1 MKIPSNKLNEYYDY
15 VSKNWIWIL
24 PSEQIKVLQ
33 QLKHKEFKPKVIF
46 DIGANFLHWYR
57 PAQMM
62 FPESKFYCFE
72 AYPKLEDLYKKNKV
86 NYFINVLSNKDNRKI
101 RFYYNEIHAGGNS
114 YYQINP
120 KYSKEFSKDKY
131 LELNTITLDSL
142 VKKNKLNS
150 PDMIKI
156 DVQGAELDILE
167 GATETLKN
175 VEYVI
180 LELQHANLNMNAPLA
195 QQVISYMDLIGF
207 NLELDKYSDNGL
219 DADYLFKK
227 K

>member
-1 MKIPSNKLNEYYDY
+1 
-15 VSKNWIWIL
+15 
-24 PSEQIKVLQ
+24 
-33 QLKHKEFKPKVIF
+33 
-46 DIGANFLHWYR
+46 
-57 PAQMM
+57 
-62 FPESKFYCFE
+62 
-72 AYPKLEDLYKKNKV
+72 
-86 NYFINVLSNKDNRKI
+86 
-101 RFYYNEIHAGGNS
+101 
-114 YYQINP
+114 
-120 KYSKEFSKDKY
+120 
-131 LELNTITLDSL
+131 
-142 VKKNKLNS
+142 
-150 PDMIKI
+150 
-156 DVQGAELDILE
+156 LE